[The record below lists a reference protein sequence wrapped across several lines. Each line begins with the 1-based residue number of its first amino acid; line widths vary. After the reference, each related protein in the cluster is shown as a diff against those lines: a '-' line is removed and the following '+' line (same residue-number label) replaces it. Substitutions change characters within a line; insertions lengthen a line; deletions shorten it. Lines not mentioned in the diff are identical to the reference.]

1 MQIKITRLYTG
12 SDGESHFE
20 DIEISLKDQDGFFER
35 SEFMKA
41 TGIYIGDLYSDKLN
55 EWHNTPC
62 RQYLITLEGEMEI
75 GVGDGTKRLFKAG
88 DILLAEDTTGR
99 GHTRRK
105 GNCQHHKAFF
115 VTLD

>member
-20 DIEISLKDQDGFFER
+20 DTVIPLKDDDGFFER
-35 SEFMKA
+35 SETIKT
-41 TGIYIGDLYSDKLN
+41 TGMYFGDLYSDELN
-55 EWHNTPC
+55 DWHTTPC
-62 RQYLITLEGEMEI
+62 RQYLITLEGEVEM
-75 GVGDGTKRLFKAG
+75 GVGDGSKRLLKAG

-105 GNCQHHKAFF
+105 GKSKHHKALLI
-115 VTLD
+115 TLE

>member
-1 MQIKITRLYTG
+1 MPIKITRMYTG

-20 DIEISLKDQDGFFER
+20 DMEIPLKDQDGFFEC

-41 TGIYIGDLYSDKLN
+41 TGMYIGDLYSDRLN
-55 EWHNTPC
+55 EWHTTPR
-62 RQYLITLEGEMEI
+62 RQYLITLEGEVEME
-75 GVGDGTKRLFKAG
+75 VGDGTKRLFKPG

-105 GNCQHHKAFF
+105 GNCSHHKAFF
-115 VTLD
+115 ITLD

>member
-1 MQIKITRLYTG
+1 MEIKVTRLYTG
-12 SDGESHFE
+12 PDNESHFE
-20 DIEISLKDQDGFFER
+20 DIAIPLKDQDGFFER
-35 SEFMKA
+35 SETIKA
-41 TGIYIGDLYSDKLN
+41 TGMYVGDLYSDKLN
-55 EWHNTPC
+55 DWHNTPC
-62 RQYLITLEGEMEI
+62 RQYLITLEGEVEM

-105 GNCQHHKAFF
+105 GKSQHHKALI